1 MLESSSMDF
10 NLSPELLRVLY
21 VALALIGV
29 GLAFS
34 IVLFGWVIWRVRR
47 IQLPPD
53 AGFLEALR
61 ATPFAV
67 VLLLD
72 LLDLSLDI
80 FSAPFAWA
88 LLSYLG
94 LKPLRA
100 VTVFESLIPGTQ
112 VIPTMTLAWLIARFS
127 NPGARLPSSFGE

>member
-1 MLESSSMDF
+1 MDL
-10 NLSPELLRVLY
+10 NLSPELLRALY
-21 VALALIGV
+21 VVLALIGV
-29 GLAFS
+29 GLALA

-53 AGFLEALR
+53 ADFLEALR

-67 VLLLD
+67 VLMLD

-80 FSAPFAWA
+80 FAAPFAWA
-88 LLSYLG
+88 VLSYLG

-100 VTVFESLIPGTQ
+100 VSVIESLIPGTQ
-112 VIPTMTLAWLIARFS
+112 IIPTMTLAWLFARYS
-127 NPGARLPSSFGE
+127 DPGTRLPRVFGE